1 MKTHLLFTLTIA
13 ALFVPVDADDQLSPK
28 AEDLDKAI
36 NDFTRV
42 YEESEEHSLRER
54 ALYRKIDLL
63 MKKGEFAK
71 VTEQAR
77 IYLDRENRFA
87 KYSAEVSLLLAES
100 LEKQNLKDEAIVAYL
115 NVWAPYAGQ
124 FSVSAPAM
132 TRYMEL
138 SWERNK
144 PAVNAGKSDRQ
155 GAYEA
160 GARYIQ
166 LTSRFKK
173 MLTNDELKQWEGV
186 EKLVHQY
193 EASPDIKALPKAVR
207 LPNSPQ
213 ESH

>member
-1 MKTHLLFTLTIA
+1 MKPHLLVTLAFAT
-13 ALFVPVDADDQLSPK
+13 LFVPVDADDHLSPK
-28 AEDLDKAI
+28 AEELDKAI

-42 YEESEEHSLRER
+42 YEESEEHSLREH
-54 ALYRKIDLL
+54 ALFRKIDLL

-71 VTEQAR
+71 VTELAR
-77 IYLDRENRFA
+77 VYLDRENRFA

-100 LEKQNLKDEAIVAYL
+100 LEKQNMKDDALAIYIK
-115 NVWAPYAGQ
+115 VWAPYMGHI
-124 FSVSAPAM
+124 SVSAPAM

-138 SWERNK
+138 SWERNN

-166 LTSRFKK
+166 LTSRFKEK
-173 MLTNDELKQWEGV
+173 FTEEDLKVWEGV

-193 EASPDIKALPKAVR
+193 EASPDIKALP
-207 LPNSPQ
+207 P
-213 ESH
+213 E